1 MKLVKLG
8 KVQTLSGT
16 LLRNIF
22 FAMLMISRLCMYS
35 IPTGKSPTN
44 LFLLISKMVVLFS
57 RVISSGKHPD
67 KELPDRINSSNL
79 PPMSPMLLG
88 MHPVN
93 LLFAS
98 TTTEAVEL
106 PKFSGML
113 E

>member
-35 IPTGKSPTN
+35 IPIGKSPIN